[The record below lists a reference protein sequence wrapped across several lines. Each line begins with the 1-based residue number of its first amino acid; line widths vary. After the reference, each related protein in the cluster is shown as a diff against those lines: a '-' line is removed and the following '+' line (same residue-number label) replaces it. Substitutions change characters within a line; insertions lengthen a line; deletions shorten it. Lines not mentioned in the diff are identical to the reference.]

1 MQALLE
7 SEFIESQRILQD
19 FIQQKHI
26 FATLESVVHCMLKSI
41 QQGNTIITCGNGG
54 SMTDAMHLAEELS
67 GKFRKPRKAL
77 PAVAISDP
85 SFMSCV
91 ANDYGYEYVFA
102 RFIES
107 MGKPGD
113 VLVAFTTSG
122 NSKNIVLALQ
132 QAKQQNM
139 KTIVLTGNT
148 GGQAKHHAD
157 YTICVPHVGYADRI
171 QEIHIKIIHT
181 LIHAIEQNL
190 L

>member
-1 MQALLE
+1 MQTLLQ
-7 SEFIESQRILQD
+7 SEFLESQRILQD
-19 FIQQKHI
+19 FIQQPTI
-26 FATLESVVHCMLKSI
+26 FATLESVARCMI
-41 QQGNTIITCGNGG
+41 EAIEQGNTIITCGNGG

-67 GKFRKPRKAL
+67 GKFRNPRKAL

-85 SFMSCV
+85 SFISCV
-91 ANDYGYEYVFA
+91 ANDYGYDYVFA
-102 RFIES
+102 RFVES

-122 NSKNIVLALQ
+122 NSKNIVQALQ
-132 QAKQQNM
+132 QAQQQNI
-139 KTIVLTGNT
+139 KTIVLTGST
-148 GGQAKHHAD
+148 GGAAKQYAN

>member
-1 MQALLE
+1 MQTLLQ
-7 SEFIESQRILQD
+7 SEFLESQRILQN
-19 FIQQKHI
+19 FIEQPSVFEH
-26 FATLESVVHCMLKSI
+26 LEAITRCLMQSI
-41 QQGNTIITCGNGG
+41 AQGNTIITCGNGG
-54 SMTDAMHLAEELS
+54 SMTDAMHFAEELS

-77 PAVAISDP
+77 PAIAISDP
-85 SFMSCV
+85 SFISCV
-91 ANDYGYEYVFA
+91 ANDYGYDYIFA
-102 RFIES
+102 RFVES

-113 VLVAFTTSG
+113 VLVAFSTSG
-122 NSKNIVLALQ
+122 NSKNVVLALQ

-148 GGQAKHHAD
+148 GGEAKHHAD

-181 LIHAIEQNL
+181 VIHAIEQTL